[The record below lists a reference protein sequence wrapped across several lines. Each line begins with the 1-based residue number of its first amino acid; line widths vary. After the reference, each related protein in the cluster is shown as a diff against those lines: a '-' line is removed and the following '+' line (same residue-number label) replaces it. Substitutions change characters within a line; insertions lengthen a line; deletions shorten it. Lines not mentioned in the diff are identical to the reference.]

1 MISIK
6 AARVAPPLDRRMTL
20 TALDGSPSPFS
31 AAAWLRE
38 RSKPFA
44 GDIRLA
50 IALTVLDVVPA
61 VGFASGLALAIPGL
75 AQGPV
80 GAAPGLALAFASLIA
95 RGGLAWLAARAGAQ
109 AGQRMKSAL
118 RRITVSGLFAAAP
131 GSSTGLTPCVEG
143 VETLDGYVSRF
154 VTAKAAASVTPLI
167 AIAACAL
174 ASPISAAILLAT
186 LIPFS
191 VGMALAGMAAGEE
204 SRRQFSALD
213 RLASRYLDRVRA
225 LPVILAFQAEKWTE
239 ATLAQDSERLA
250 QKTSGVLRIAFLS
263 SAIMEFFAALSVAL
277 VAVYCGFALLGLL
290 PFSVPET
297 LDLPRALFVL
307 AMAPE
312 VYAPIRR
319 LAAAYHERQAAEAAA
334 PTLARLATDAP
345 PRAPRRLTAAPA
357 LRFDAVEVRY
367 PGGETAVRDFSLIV
381 APGETLALLGASGAG
396 KTSVLHLLLG
406 LAPLTAGQVSVDGRP
421 LAEDG
426 GLAGAGAVAW
436 AGQHPFV
443 SPGSLGHNI
452 ALVRPEATRRDV
464 MAAAARAGLFGDIER
479 PIDERGGGL
488 SGGERRRLGLA
499 RALLSDSPLVLL
511 DEPTANLD
519 AASEIALLPVLKAL
533 THGRTALIATHSD
546 RVAALADRVVRL

>member
-6 AARVAPPLDRRMTL
+6 AARVAPALDRRMTL
-20 TALDGSPSPFS
+20 TALDGPPSPFS

-80 GAAPGLALAFASLIA
+80 GAAPGLGLAFASLIA
-95 RGGLAWLAARAGAQ
+95 RGGLAWLAARAGAR

-131 GSSTGLTPCVEG
+131 GASTGLTPCVEG

-154 VTAKAAASVTPLI
+154 VTAKAAASVAPLI

-174 ASPISAAILLAT
+174 VSPISAAILLAT
-186 LIPFS
+186 LIPFG

-213 RLASRYLDRVRA
+213 RLASRYLNRVRA
-225 LPVILAFQAEKWTE
+225 LPVILAFQAEQRTE

-250 QKTSGVLRIAFLS
+250 RKTSGVLRIAFVS

-334 PTLARLATDAP
+334 PALARLATEAP
-345 PRAPRRLTAAPA
+345 PRARRRLTAAPA
-357 LRFDAVEVRY
+357 VRFDAVEVRY
-367 PGGETAVRDFSLIV
+367 PGGETAVRDFSLTV
-381 APGETLALLGASGAG
+381 APGETVALLGASGAG

-406 LAPLTAGQVSVDGRP
+406 LAPLTAGRVWVDDHP
-421 LAEDG
+421 VAQYG
-426 GLAGAGAVAW
+426 GLGGAVAW

-452 ALVRPEATRRDV
+452 ALVRPEATRREV

-479 PIDERGGGL
+479 PVDERGGGL

-499 RALLSDSPLVLL
+499 RALLSDAPLVLL

-519 AASEIALLPVLKAL
+519 AASEIALAPVLKDL
-533 THGRTALIATHSD
+533 MHGRTALIATHSD
-546 RVAALADRVVRL
+546 RVAALADRIVRL

>member
-6 AARVAPPLDRRMTL
+6 AARVALPLGRRMTL
-20 TALDGSPSPFS
+20 AAVDDPPSHFS
-31 AAAWLRE
+31 AAGWLKE

-80 GAAPGLALAFASLIA
+80 GAAPGLALAFASLVA
-95 RGGLAWLAARAGAQ
+95 RGGLAWLAAGAGSRAG
-109 AGQRMKSAL
+109 RRIKSAL
-118 RRITVSGLFAAAP
+118 RRTTVSGLFAAAP

-143 VETLDGYVSRF
+143 VETLDGYASRF
-154 VTAKAAASVTPLI
+154 VTAKAAASVAPLI

-186 LIPFS
+186 LIPFG

-225 LPVILAFQAEKWTE
+225 LPVILAFQAEKRTE

-334 PTLARLATDAP
+334 PTLARLATEAP
-345 PRAPRRLTAAPA
+345 LRARRRLTAAPA

-367 PGGETAVRDFSLIV
+367 PGGETALRDFSLTV
-381 APGETLALLGASGAG
+381 APGETVALLGASGAG

-426 GLAGAGAVAW
+426 GLAGAVAW

-452 ALVRPEATRRDV
+452 ALVRPEATGREV

-479 PIDERGGGL
+479 TIDERGGGL

-499 RALLSDSPLVLL
+499 RALLSDAPLVLL

-519 AASEIALLPVLKAL
+519 AASEIALLPVLKTL
-533 THGRTALIATHSD
+533 MHGRTALIATHSD
-546 RVAALADRVVRL
+546 RVAALADRIVRL

>member
-1 MISIK
+1 
-6 AARVAPPLDRRMTL
+6 MTL
-20 TALDGSPSPFS
+20 AALDDPRSTFS
-31 AAAWLRE
+31 AAIWLKAQAR
-38 RSKPFA
+38 PFA
-44 GDIRLA
+44 HDTRNA
-50 IALTVLDVVPA
+50 IALTVLDVVLA
-61 VGFASGLALAIPGL
+61 IGFAGGLALAIPVL
-75 AQGPV
+75 AQGLV
-80 GAAPGLALAFASLIA
+80 GAAPGLALAFVSLVA
-95 RGGLAWLAARAGAQ
+95 RGGLALMAAKAGAR
-109 AGQRMKSAL
+109 AGQRMKSSV
-118 RRITVSGLFAAAP
+118 RRMIVSGLFTAAP
-131 GSSTGLTPCVEG
+131 GSASGLTPCVEG

-154 VTAKAAASVTPLI
+154 VTAKAAASVAPLI

-186 LIPFS
+186 LVPFS

-225 LPVILAFQAEKWTE
+225 LPVILAFQAETSTE
-239 ATLAQDSERLA
+239 TALAQDSERLA
-250 QKTSGVLRIAFLS
+250 QKTSGVLRVAFLS
-263 SAIMEFFAALSVAL
+263 SAIMEFFVALSVAL

-334 PTLARLATDAP
+334 PALAALANGVP
-345 PRAPRRLTAAPA
+345 PPARSQLVAAPT

-367 PGGETAVRDFSLIV
+367 PNGEIAVRDFSLTV
-381 APGETLALLGASGAG
+381 APGETVALLGASGAG

-406 LAPLTAGQVSVDGRP
+406 LAPLTAGQVRVDGRP
-421 LAEDG
+421 VADDG
-426 GLAGAGAVAW
+426 GMGGTVAW

-452 ALVRPEATRRDV
+452 ALVRPGSTQREV
-464 MAAAARAGLFGDIER
+464 MAAAAQAGLFGDIER

-499 RALLSDSPLVLL
+499 RALLSNAPLVLL

-519 AASEIALLPVLKAL
+519 AASEAALLPMLRNL
-533 THGRTALIATHSD
+533 MRGRTALIATHSD
-546 RVAALADRVVRL
+546 RVAALADRIVRL